1 MLLRRELRSL
11 LRMGDVGVL
20 LAGSSLVVAL
30 TLWAWGGDR
39 GDTAVIRAA
48 GRVIE
53 TAALTRAQTF
63 SVTGPLGTTQV
74 EIQPGRAR
82 IARDPSPRQ
91 LCVKQGWLTQSGQ
104 AALCLPNQVSLE
116 IRGHHATYDTLGY

>member
-1 MLLRRELRSL
+1 MLLRA
-11 LRMGDVGVL
+11 GDVAVL
-20 LAGSSLVVAL
+20 LAGTGLVVAL
-30 TLWAWGGDR
+30 TLHAWGGVQ

-48 GRVIE
+48 GQVIE
-53 TAALTRAQTF
+53 TASLAHARLL
-63 SVTGPLGTTQV
+63 SVNGPLGTTQI

-116 IRGHHATYDTLGY
+116 IRGRTPAYDTLGY

>member
-1 MLLRRELRSL
+1 MATLRA
-11 LRMGDVGVL
+11 GDLGVL
-20 LAGSSLVVAL
+20 LAGSGLVVAL

-48 GRVIE
+48 GQVVE
-53 TAALTRAQTF
+53 TASLARAQTF
-63 SVTGPLGTTQV
+63 SVDGPLGTTHI

-91 LCVKQGWLTQSGQ
+91 LCVKQGWLTRSGQ

-116 IRGHHATYDTLGY
+116 IRGHTAAYDTLGY

>member
-1 MLLRRELRSL
+1 MLLRA
-11 LRMGDVGVL
+11 GDLGVL
-20 LAGSSLVVAL
+20 LAGAGLVAAL
-30 TLWAWGGDR
+30 TVFAWRGDR

-48 GRVIE
+48 GQVIQ
-53 TAALTRAQTF
+53 TAALTHPQRF
-63 SVTGPLGTTQV
+63 SVTGPLGATQI
-74 EIQPGRAR
+74 EIEPGRAR

-116 IRGHHATYDTLGY
+116 IRGRAPAYDTLGY

>member
-1 MLLRRELRSL
+1 MLRP
-11 LRMGDVGVL
+11 GDVGVL
-20 LAGSSLVVAL
+20 LTGSCLVVVL

-39 GDTAVIRAA
+39 GDTAIIRAA
-48 GRVIE
+48 GQIIE
-53 TAALTRAQTF
+53 TVALTHAQIF
-63 SVTGPLGTTQV
+63 SVNGPLGTTQI

-116 IRGHHATYDTLGY
+116 IRGHRPAYDTLGY